1 MSILID
7 RNTNSKIYD
16 RAEILLSE
24 VESFIGV
31 DMTIDAFIK
40 RDLPKYFYIE
50 VFRNQNDL
58 YDFVYHFEVN
68 FGSGTVTVKNAG
80 TPSETLEYNDI
91 VKLCIDNKNS
101 LTA

>member
-1 MSILID
+1 MSVLIN
-7 RNTNSKIYD
+7 RNNNNKIYD
-16 RAEILLSE
+16 RAEALLSE
-24 VESFIGV
+24 IESYIDV

-50 VFRNQNDL
+50 VFRNQDDL

-68 FGSGTVTVKNAG
+68 YGSASVTVKNAG
-80 TPSETLEYNDI
+80 TPTECLEHNDI
-91 VKLCIDNKNS
+91 VQLCIDNKNS

>member
-1 MSILID
+1 MSVLIN
-7 RNTNSKIYD
+7 RNNNSKIYD
-16 RAEILLSE
+16 RAESMLYEIE
-24 VESFIGV
+24 HFTGV

-50 VFRNQNDL
+50 VFRNQENL

-68 FGSGTVTVKNAG
+68 FGSGLVTVKNVG
-80 TPSETLEYNDI
+80 TPSETLEYNNI
-91 VKLCIDNKNS
+91 VQLCIDSNNS